1 MTDRHYELCF
11 MSKGTLDELRSKM
24 HEYEDRQ
31 RRIRQSFGLN
41 DNLNADRI
49 AEIRQTRSK
58 YSSSDESSNESDER
72 EEDRKPKYKKGK
84 DLPKSKPRQ
93 PQTPKL
99 NEEKVKK
106 VLKQRLKNINFI
118 GGRYVVPKERIPDSV
133 KESKYYFGF
142 KHYCPDP
149 KAFTNHLKE
158 ARREVR
164 DDMEKNER
172 NNRRKRE
179 NKDRNKKRS
188 HNRRYESNESDDSD
202 IHEIRT
208 IEVIQ

>member
-1 MTDRHYELCF
+1 MADRHYELCF

-31 RRIRQSFGLN
+31 RRIRQSFGLE
-41 DNLNADRI
+41 DNNTDRI
-49 AEIRQTRSK
+49 AEIRQTRSN
-58 YSSSDESSNESDER
+58 YSSSEESSNESYER
-72 EEDRKPKYKKGK
+72 EENRKPKHKKGK

-93 PQTPKL
+93 PQTPRL

-118 GGRYVVPKERIPDSV
+118 GGRYVVPKDRISDSV
-133 KESKYYFGF
+133 KESKYYFGS

-164 DDMEKNER
+164 DEMEKNER
-172 NNRRKRE
+172 NTRRKRGD
-179 NKDRNKKRS
+179 KDHKGRRG

-202 IHEIRT
+202 IHEISR
-208 IEVIQ
+208 IEMIQ